1 MEIFGSD
8 AFTYIV
14 LPALIFLARVCDVTI
29 GTIRII
35 FVSRGHK
42 FLAPLIGFFEILI
55 WLVAIGKIFEN
66 LNNISCY
73 IAYAGGFAAGNF
85 VGIYIEER
93 LAMGT
98 FVIRVI
104 TRKDASGL
112 IRGLR
117 SAGYGA
123 TSITAQGGSGAVFV
137 IYSVIKRSNLDDVVA
152 IIKKFN
158 PKAFYSIED
167 VRFVSEG
174 VFPLNRP
181 GPMRNVFGFA
191 KLFWVRK
198 GK

>member
-1 MEIFGSD
+1 MELFGSET
-8 AFTYIV
+8 FTFIV
-14 LPALIFLARVCDVTI
+14 LPLLIFFARVCDVTI

-42 FLAPLIGFFEILI
+42 FLAPLVGFFEILI
-55 WLVAIGKIFEN
+55 WLVAIGKIFQN
-66 LNNISCY
+66 LNNIGCY

-104 TRKDASGL
+104 TRKGASEL
-112 IRGLR
+112 ISGLR

-123 TSITAQGGSGAVFV
+123 TSITAQGGSGAVSV
-137 IYSVIKRSNLDDVVA
+137 IYSVIKRSDLDDVVS

-174 VFPLNRP
+174 VFPLNKS
-181 GPMRNVFGFA
+181 GPMRNMLGLA
-191 KLFWVRK
+191 RLFRVRK

>member
-1 MEIFGSD
+1 MELFGSD
-8 AFTYIV
+8 TFTYIV

-66 LNNISCY
+66 LNNITCY

-98 FVIRVI
+98 LIIRVI
-104 TRKDASGL
+104 TRKGASEL
-112 IRGLR
+112 ITGLR

-123 TSITAQGGSGAVFV
+123 TSIAAQGGSGTVSV
-137 IYSVIKRSNLDDVVA
+137 IYSVIKRSDLDDVVA
-152 IIKKFN
+152 TIKKFN

-174 VFPLNRP
+174 VFPLNRS
-181 GPMRNVFGFA
+181 GQRRNVFGLA
-191 KLFWVRK
+191 RLFRVRK

>member
-8 AFTYIV
+8 TFTFVV
-14 LPALIFLARVCDVTI
+14 LPLLIFFARVCDVTI

-66 LNNISCY
+66 LNNITCY

-98 FVIRVI
+98 LVIRVI
-104 TRKDASGL
+104 TRKGASEL
-112 IRGLR
+112 ITGLR

-123 TSITAQGGSGAVFV
+123 TSIAAQGGSGTVSV
-137 IYSVIKRSNLDDVVA
+137 IYSVIKRSDLNDVVA

-181 GPMRNVFGFA
+181 GQMRNAFPLA
-191 KLFWVRK
+191 RLFRVRK

>member
-1 MEIFGSD
+1 VTFLESET
-8 AFTYIV
+8 FTFV
-14 LPALIFLARVCDVTI
+14 VVPVLIFFARVCDVTI
-29 GTIRII
+29 GTVRII

-55 WLVAIGKIFEN
+55 WLVAIGKIFQN
-66 LNNISCY
+66 LNNITCY

-98 FVIRVI
+98 LVIRVI
-104 TRKDASGL
+104 TRKWASEL
-112 IRGLR
+112 ITGLR

-123 TSITAQGGSGAVFV
+123 TSITAQGGSGTVSV
-137 IYSVIKRSNLDDVVA
+137 IYSVIKRSDLDDVVA

-174 VFPLNRP
+174 VFPLNKSGSR
-181 GPMRNVFGFA
+181 RNIFGLA
-191 KLFWVRK
+191 KLFRVRK

>member
-42 FLAPLIGFFEILI
+42 FLAPLVGFFEILI

-66 LNNISCY
+66 LDNVTCY

-98 FVIRVI
+98 LVIRVI
-104 TRKDASGL
+104 TRKGASEL
-112 IRGLR
+112 ITGLR

-123 TSITAQGGSGAVFV
+123 TSIAAQGGSGTVSV
-137 IYSVIKRSNLDDVVA
+137 IYSVIKRSDLDDVVA

-174 VFPLNRP
+174 VFPLNKS
-181 GPMRNVFGFA
+181 GPRRNVFGLA
-191 KLFWVRK
+191 KLFRVRK

>member
-1 MEIFGSD
+1 MELFGSET
-8 AFTYIV
+8 FTYIV
-14 LPALIFLARVCDVTI
+14 LPLLIFLARVCDVTI

-55 WLVAIGKIFEN
+55 WLVAIGKIFQN
-66 LNNISCY
+66 LNNITCY

-85 VGIYIEER
+85 VGICIEER

-98 FVIRVI
+98 LVIRVI
-104 TRKDASGL
+104 TRKGASEL
-112 IRGLR
+112 ITGLR

-123 TSITAQGGSGAVFV
+123 TSITAQGGSGAVSV

-174 VFPLNRP
+174 VFPLNKS
-181 GPMRNVFGFA
+181 GQMKNVFGFA
-191 KLFWVRK
+191 RLFRVRK